1 MTRTMTRTAITALC
15 VLTMIAVIVGAD
27 ILFLRHRF
35 WARLWVNIGVVAVFA
50 AAYLRLVKRH

>member
-1 MTRTMTRTAITALC
+1 MTRTAITALC
-15 VLTMIAVIVGAD
+15 VLTMISVIVGAD

-50 AAYLRLVKRH
+50 VAYLRLVKRH

>member
-1 MTRTMTRTAITALC
+1 MTRKAITALC

-35 WARLWVNIGVVAVFA
+35 WARLSVNIGVVAVFA
-50 AAYLRLVKRH
+50 VAYLRLVKRH